1 MRVNIDWLNEQFGLD
16 ERVAIVTG
24 GSGILGGAIAR
35 GLAAAGAKV
44 AVLGRRREQAEATA
58 AAITSAGGEAIGLV
72 ADVLDRA
79 QLETVR
85 DAVLSRWDRIDILI
99 NAAGGNLPGATLP
112 PGGSIFN
119 LDVDA
124 LRQVVDLNLFGTI
137 LPSQVFGNEMARSGY
152 GSIVNISSMTAAR
165 AISRVA
171 GYSAAKA
178 AIDNTTRWW
187 ATELAR
193 SFGEGLRVNAIAPGF
208 FVTEQN
214 RVLLTTPEG
223 GLTERGEQIVAKT
236 PAGRFGEPDEVV
248 GAVVWLCS
256 PSARFVNGIVLPVD
270 GGFDAFSGV

>member
-1 MRVNIDWLNEQFGLD
+1 MNNDWLREQFGLND
-16 ERVAIVTG
+16 RVAIVTG

-35 GLAAAGAKV
+35 GLADAGAKV

-58 AAITSAGGEAIGLV
+58 AGIAIAGGSAIGLV

-85 DAVLSRWDRIDILI
+85 DAVLNRWGRIDILI
-99 NAAGGNLPGATLP
+99 NAAGGNVPGATLP
-112 PGGSIFN
+112 PGGSIFD

-137 LPSQVFGNEMARSGY
+137 LPSQVFGAEMAREGY

-187 ATELAR
+187 AAELAR

-214 RVLLTTPEG
+214 RALLTTPEG

-248 GAVVWLCS
+248 GAVVWLCG